1 MCAGG
6 ARPGAGH
13 GQAVAGEGGGPPA
26 GPRPRPRPAVTLGLG
41 AEADPQLRGLRGR
54 GAAVQHAA
62 HTRLVIAS
70 CYSHV
75 IVTLLSG
82 CDAGTW
88 VVTLSRDGLLTSLP
102 PATVCT
108 LMTGAWP
115 APAPAP
121 APPSI
126 CWPRGSEHGS
136 CGWGGHCRYWRSG
149 QLHAVYCVPPPGT
162 SLTSALEAAPHI
174 TSPLLLFT
182 RCKLGPL
189 CR

>member
-1 MCAGG
+1 M
-6 ARPGAGH
+6 
-13 GQAVAGEGGGPPA
+13 AGEGGGPPA

-70 CYSHV
+70 CYCHV

-136 CGWGGHCRYWRSG
+136 CGWGGHSGPG

-174 TSPLLLFT
+174 TSPLLMFT